1 MKCGCKGLR
10 DKKIAG
16 LPDQLHPR
24 IFLGLPE
31 AELDAIVSAATHR
44 QFRAS
49 FRASSV
55 VLHQEDPAERFF
67 LLTSGQ
73 GRHFVTTPSGQKVL
87 LHWLTAGQVFG
98 GAAILS
104 PPSHYLA
111 STEVLSDS
119 CALVWDKETIR
130 GFVFRSP
137 RLLDNILSIAVTE
150 HIAWLITANVSLS
163 SDDAEGRIAHMLIS
177 LACGI
182 GKVGYDGVEIQVG
195 NDDLAAGA
203 NVTPFTV
210 SRSLSAWQRQG
221 ILKKGRGKVF
231 LRRPELL
238 TISKPKSA

>member
-1 MKCGCKGLR
+1 VTCGCKGLH
-10 DKKIAG
+10 DKRIAG
-16 LPDQLHPR
+16 LPDRLHPR
-24 IFLGLPE
+24 IFSGLPK

-44 QFRAS
+44 KFP
-49 FRASSV
+49 ASSV
-55 VLHQEDPAERFF
+55 ILQQEDPAERFF
-67 LLTSGQ
+67 LLTSGR
-73 GRHFVTTPSGQKVL
+73 GRYFFITPSGQKVL

-104 PPSHYLA
+104 APSHYLA
-111 STEVLSDS
+111 STELLSAG

-130 GFVFRSP
+130 GFALRSP

-163 SDDAEGRIAHMLIS
+163 SDDAHGRIAHMLIS

-195 NDDLAAGA
+195 NDELAAGA

-210 SRSLSAWQRQG
+210 SRSLSAWQREG
-221 ILKKGRGKVF
+221 VLKKGRGKVL

-238 TISKPKSA
+238 TISRPKSA